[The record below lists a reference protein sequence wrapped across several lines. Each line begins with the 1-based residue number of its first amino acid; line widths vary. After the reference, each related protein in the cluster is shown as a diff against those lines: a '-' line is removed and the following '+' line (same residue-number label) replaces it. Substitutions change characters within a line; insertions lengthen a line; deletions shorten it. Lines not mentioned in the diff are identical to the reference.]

1 MPETGSRRS
10 KRAAVSTS
18 TNAALGRMQ
27 GKGAAA
33 MAEFHKHVKRPG
45 SSGGGVKFHG
55 IGCRAGYKGAV
66 CTCKANAPSG
76 SKGGNKGGDK
86 GGNKGGDRDGKAS
99 KGKKGQP
106 AREPWRSDDHPA
118 SSAAM
123 RQPDASGT

>member
-1 MPETGSRRS
+1 MCEVSETGSRRS

-55 IGCRAGYKGAV
+55 IGCRAGS
-66 CTCKANAPSG
+66 SG
-76 SKGGNKGGDK
+76 SK